1 MGTLISLTAFD
12 AAGAGA
18 LEEAKRRVLELH
30 RKWNA
35 FDPESEI
42 SRVNRMAGVGFTEV
56 SEDTFRVIA
65 RSVHYAELSGGAF
78 DITAG
83 PAAMLWKQ
91 AIKAGRMPAEDEIKA
106 AKELICFRD
115 ILLDAG
121 RNAVMLRRRRQRIDL
136 GAVAKGYAAD
146 EVKRLLREA
155 GAENALL
162 NLGGSVTVL
171 GAPRAV
177 GVQNPFAKTGE
188 PFAFTSLENR
198 SAVTSGVYE
207 QQTVLNGRQIHH
219 IVDPRTGRPSA
230 TELAGVT
237 MIGDRAETLD
247 ALCTAALASYTGA
260 AMKLAESCGAEAV
273 LIARNGGVYLS
284 KGLKNNFRFI

>member
-18 LEEAKRRVLELH
+18 LEEAKQRVLELH

-56 SEDTFRVIA
+56 SADTFRIIA

-91 AIKAGRMPAEDEIKA
+91 AIKAGRMPAEEEIKA

-171 GAPRAV
+171 GAPLAV

-207 QQTVLNGRQIHH
+207 QQTVLNGRSITLW
-219 IVDPRTGRPSA
+219 IPA
-230 TELAGVT
+230 
-237 MIGDRAETLD
+237 RAVPPPPN
-247 ALCTAALASYTGA
+247 SQG
-260 AMKLAESCGAEAV
+260 S
-273 LIARNGGVYLS
+273 R
-284 KGLKNNFRFI
+284 